1 MMKLFTVTL
10 PTVSSTTTYSNLLA
24 LAIGIREIVDSA
36 IQIEEHFICV
46 SNLKGMKG
54 NYKECSFSH

>member
-24 LAIGIREIVDSA
+24 LAIYIREIVDSA
-36 IQIEEHFICV
+36 IKIEEHFICI
-46 SNLKGMKG
+46 SNLR
-54 NYKECSFSH
+54 E